1 MYVEHHPLSK
11 DFPELR
17 GELHDL
23 RVSDAHF
30 ARLAERYEDLDKR
43 ICAVEADAEL
53 LSDAEISILKQERV
67 ALKDELGRMLKRAAG
82 QCCGCGKG
90 CKDKAAVA

>member
-23 RVSDAHF
+23 RMTDAHF
-30 ARLAERYEDLDKR
+30 ARLAERYEDLDKS
-43 ICAVEADAEL
+43 ICAAEAGAQL
-53 LSDAEISILKQERV
+53 LSDAKLSALKHERV

-90 CKDKAAVA
+90 CKDKSAVA